1 MALMKLTK
9 QRRELVA
16 DKLMDGANLLMTGL
30 VVAQLLSESPRW
42 SLIIL
47 ALAIYIIAWL
57 ISLKVR
63 R

>member
-1 MALMKLTK
+1 MKLTK
-9 QRRELVA
+9 QQRELVA

-30 VVAQLLSESPRW
+30 VVAQLLSKSPRW

-47 ALAIYIIAWL
+47 AIAIYVIAWL
-57 ISLKVR
+57 ISLKIR